1 MTVTEWMA
9 VCVVKAVV
17 VISPLMIIVEEERQV
32 DGRHGDEPVNGPN
45 GR

>member
-1 MTVTEWMA
+1 M
-9 VCVVKAVV
+9 AVV
-17 VISPLMIIVEEERQV
+17 VTSPLMIIGEDDHQV